1 MWTWLRFAF
10 FALVLSNGM
19 LVGVLALGVGW
30 YQWLA
35 PKLDRRR
42 AIEALLA
49 TSTLESG
56 ETRSRAMS

>member
-30 YQWLA
+30 YQWLV

>member
-10 FALVLSNGM
+10 LALVLSNGM

-30 YQWLA
+30 YQWLV